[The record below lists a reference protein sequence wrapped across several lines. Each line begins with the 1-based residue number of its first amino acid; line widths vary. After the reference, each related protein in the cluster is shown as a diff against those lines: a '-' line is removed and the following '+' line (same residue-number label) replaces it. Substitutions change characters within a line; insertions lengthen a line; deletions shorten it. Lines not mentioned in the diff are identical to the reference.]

1 MLLTS
6 LNNNKKNNNG
16 VAVALL
22 RLCVQCVWNKKGN
35 LFSQAVLCFMI
46 GLRGP
51 AAARVALSWPA
62 GCQQRP
68 VVHSAVGAEDGTV
81 LAC

>member
-1 MLLTS
+1 
-6 LNNNKKNNNG
+6 
-16 VAVALL
+16 
-22 RLCVQCVWNKKGN
+22 
-35 LFSQAVLCFMI
+35 MI